1 MAFTF
6 RMMIDAAG
14 TPMALEL
21 PQTNAANTKGTIAVD
36 TSGYVGAAGADP
48 DLHTLIGVIDE
59 TQDNSGGAVGD
70 LNISVVISRN
80 ILWEAV
86 TKATPTQAQMHD
98 VVSLDASSVV
108 DEDDPIT
115 ANTETGVVK
124 LVKLIDAAN
133 KKVLC
138 KLMEGVASNA

>member
-48 DLHTLIGVIDE
+48 DL
-59 TQDNSGGAVGD
+59 
-70 LNISVVISRN
+70 NISVVISRN

-86 TKATPTQAQMHD
+86 TTATPTQAQMHD